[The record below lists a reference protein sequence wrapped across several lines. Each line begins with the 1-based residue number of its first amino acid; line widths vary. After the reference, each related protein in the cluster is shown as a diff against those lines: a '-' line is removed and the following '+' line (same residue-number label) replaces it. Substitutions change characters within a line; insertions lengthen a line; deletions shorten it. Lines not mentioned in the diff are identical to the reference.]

1 MQYLKYLLRSVTV
14 LNVILMATVIY
25 LADYTLLH
33 PHLPSRV
40 IKFAPP
46 SATKP
51 LEAKKDEAAQNQV
64 PSPSD
69 YTIIAEQN
77 LFHHERKIPVEKPAA
92 VPLPVP
98 EFILFGTLIT
108 DDVRIAYMEDKKA
121 PVSSP
126 GRGKRQI
133 PLKKG
138 ESLSGFSLLQI
149 DGDRVLMARGDEKI
163 SVLLSDPK
171 VREATAV
178 AAAQPPAPARAIPF
192 PGPQAAAPAPA
203 RAAPPPQVLLPPA
216 PDQQPAEPGASSRAV
231 RKRRG
236 AGTTAPSQRVYDE

>member
-1 MQYLKYLLRSVTV
+1 MQYLKHLLRSITV

-25 LADYTLLH
+25 LADYTFLH

-77 LFHHERKIPVEKPAA
+77 IFHPERKIPVDKPAA
-92 VPLPVP
+92 VALPVP

-163 SVLLSDPK
+163 SVLLSSPK
-171 VREATAV
+171 VREVAAV
-178 AAAQPPAPARAIPF
+178 AAAHPPAPDRGMPF
-192 PGPQAAAPAPA
+192 PVSQTPAPA
-203 RAAPPPQVLLPPA
+203 GAAPPPQVLLPPA
-216 PDQQPAEPGASSRAV
+216 PGQQPAASGASSSAAR
-231 RKRRG
+231 RRRG
-236 AGTTAPSQRVYDE
+236 AGTTAPPQRVYDE